1 MASMKL
7 VLCLLLLT
15 ISNTCCIALYSFF
28 LTTLPTKRNL
38 FTYFETNLVLAL
50 TAVVD
55 VGVRII
61 SIDRS
66 VLWRSL
72 GLCHDVGVE
81 MNWSIVTDLQRQ
93 KSNWPRIKFKTPRV
107 HCILYHNALLLMNPG
122 EHNSFFKTLFAHYIK
137 GFSCFL
143 NCFLGLTFFGDSKI

>member
-7 VLCLLLLT
+7 VLCLLLLA

-55 VGVRII
+55 VGVRMI

-66 VLWRSL
+66 V
-72 GLCHDVGVE
+72 
-81 MNWSIVTDLQRQ
+81 
-93 KSNWPRIKFKTPRV
+93 F
-107 HCILYHNALLLMNPG
+107 
-122 EHNSFFKTLFAHYIK
+122 
-137 GFSCFL
+137 
-143 NCFLGLTFFGDSKI
+143 

>member
-50 TAVVD
+50 TVVVD

-66 VLWRSL
+66 VL
-72 GLCHDVGVE
+72 
-81 MNWSIVTDLQRQ
+81 
-93 KSNWPRIKFKTPRV
+93 
-107 HCILYHNALLLMNPG
+107 
-122 EHNSFFKTLFAHYIK
+122 
-137 GFSCFL
+137 
-143 NCFLGLTFFGDSKI
+143 